1 MRINNKGFTLI
12 ELLVAIGIIGM
23 FALLVSPNILNSL
36 ETRDLEN
43 SARNVMT
50 TFQSAKF
57 RAVKDKLN
65 HRVRFDNLT
74 GIWRFVVER
83 EDIPGFWNEIPGV
96 LGKTISS
103 KYNVTV
109 NLPTPDLAVV
119 FSPLG
124 FVTNFDKDKN
134 NITIQ
139 SDKLD
144 KFSQPDQREVFI
156 FAGGTFK
163 YLKSESGG

>member
-12 ELLVAIGIIGM
+12 ELLVAIAIMGM
-23 FALLVSPNILNSL
+23 LALAVAPNILNSL

-65 HRVRFDNLT
+65 HRVRFDNST

-83 EDIPGFWNEIPGV
+83 EDTPTNWNEIPGV

-103 KYNVTV
+103 KYTVTV
-109 NLPTPDLAVV
+109 NLPTADLAVV

-124 FVTNFDKDKN
+124 FVTNFDRTKN

-144 KFSQPDQREVFI
+144 KFSQHDQREVFV